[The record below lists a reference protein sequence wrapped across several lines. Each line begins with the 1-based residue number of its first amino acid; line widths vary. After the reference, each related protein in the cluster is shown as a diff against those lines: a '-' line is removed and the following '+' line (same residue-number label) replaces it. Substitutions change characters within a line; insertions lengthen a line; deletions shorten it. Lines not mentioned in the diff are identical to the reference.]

1 MRNHPPA
8 IRAGRDADAAGFIAL
23 IGACWAE
30 YPGCVMD
37 VDGEV
42 PELRALASYFAKSG
56 GALWAAEA
64 GGEVVGVVGVAPGE
78 GFWEICKM
86 YVAREHRGSGLA
98 RALLEQAE
106 GFARQAGAARL
117 KLWSDT
123 RFERAHAFYAGR
135 GYVRTG
141 AIRVLNDLS
150 NSLEFPFMK
159 PIGGVEVLD
168 AAAANSAERRL
179 AEILVACVDAGGS
192 VSFLPPL
199 APDIAGAFYRR
210 VAADVAAGRKL
221 LLAGWLDGVLSGTVM
236 LDLATPPNQ
245 PHRAEVQKLLVH
257 PDARRRGLA
266 RALMERAEL
275 EAARTGRSL
284 LTLDTRA
291 DDFAEGLYRGLGW
304 TEAGRI
310 PGYALN
316 ADRTTAHVTVLFYKN
331 LPIERTPAHG
341 ESG

>member
-1 MRNHPPA
+1 MPPVA
-8 IRAGRDADAAGFIAL
+8 IRAGRDADAAGLIAL

-42 PELRALASYFAKSG
+42 PELRALASYFSKRD
-56 GALWAAEA
+56 GALWTATA
-64 GGEVVGVVGVAPGE
+64 GEKIIGVVGVAPGDD
-78 GFWEICKM
+78 FWEICKM

-98 RALLEQAE
+98 SDLLALAQN
-106 GFARQAGAARL
+106 FAVAAGAIRL

-123 RFERAHAFYAGR
+123 RFERAHAFYARHGF
-135 GYVRTG
+135 VRAG

-150 NSLEFPFMK
+150 NSLEFPFAN
-159 PIGGVEVLD
+159 PLDGIEVLD
-168 AAAANSAERRL
+168 AAAAASAERPL
-179 AEILVACVDAGGS
+179 ADILVAAVNAGGS
-192 VSFLPPL
+192 VSFLPPMAVDL
-199 APDIAGAFYRR
+199 AREFYRR
-210 VAADVAAGRKL
+210 AAADVAAGRKI
-221 LLAGWLDGVLSGTVM
+221 LLAGWVGGKLSGTVM

-257 PDARRRGLA
+257 PDARRLGLA
-266 RALMERAEL
+266 RALMLRAEL
-275 EAARTGRSL
+275 EAARAGRSL

-291 DDFAEGLYRGLGW
+291 DDHAESLYHDLGW

-316 ADRTTAHVTVLFYKN
+316 PDGTTHATVLFYKHFR
-331 LPIERTPAHG
+331 PERTPTDG
-341 ESG
+341 EPG